1 MPSSPEKI
9 MTTPSPGPCP
19 PLPEDFPAL
28 LQRIAE
34 IGAPTGQEG
43 ARADYLVA
51 WFNALRPG
59 IAERDDIHNVVVDL
73 SDGASGIWLFDAHTD
88 IVFDDTT
95 LSVVKDDP
103 IWRCPGITDDTISV
117 VALQMLARHFIQ
129 LGGTW
134 PLIFS
139 FTVGEEGEGDLRGI
153 RAVGAR
159 LQKRLR
165 GAWCIDYILD
175 AVTTAAVGSKRYRM
189 AWQAKGGHSWG
200 NFGEANAIHAQS
212 EWITSLAGL
221 AEWKHFFLS
230 YNIGRIS
237 GGTTVNSLAEQAGSV
252 LDLRSVEPGAL
263 DEANRRV
270 LAKADEVAKSHG
282 VEVVAH
288 PIGDRP
294 AGVLPTE
301 PPILDWMQEIQAEM
315 GLPFRGVVNST
326 NANALLALGIPATT
340 TGIAHGGAG
349 HTREEWL
356 DLDSLKIGW
365 PKLWK
370 MTERVL

>member
-1 MPSSPEKI
+1 
-9 MTTPSPGPCP
+9 MTAPAIGPCP
-19 PLPEDFPAL
+19 ALPADFPDL
-28 LQRIAE
+28 LQRLAE
-34 IGAPTGQEG
+34 IGAPTGKEG
-43 ARADYLVA
+43 ARADYLVE

-59 IAERDDIHNVVVDL
+59 IAERDEIHNVVVDL
-73 SDGASGIWLFDAHTD
+73 SGGASGIWLLDAHTD

-95 LSVVKDDP
+95 LSVVKDGN

-129 LGGTW
+129 QGGTV

-165 GAWCIDYILD
+165 GAWCIDYILE

-200 NFGEANAIHAQS
+200 NFGEPNAIHAQS
-212 EWITSLAGL
+212 EWITALSQL
-221 AEWKHFFLS
+221 AEWKPFFLS
-230 YNIGRIS
+230 YNIGRVS
-237 GGTTVNSLAEQAGSV
+237 GGTTVNSLAEHAGSV
-252 LDLRSVEPGAL
+252 LDLRSVEPAAL
-263 DEANRRV
+263 EEAAQRV
-270 LAKADEVAKSHG
+270 LAKAQEVAQSHG
-282 VEVVAH
+282 VEVVVH

-294 AGVLPTE
+294 AGIIPTGPE
-301 PPILDWMQEIQAEM
+301 HPPIIEWMREIQSGL
-315 GLPFRGVVNST
+315 GLPFRDVVNST

-340 TGIAHGGAG
+340 TGIASGAKG
-349 HTREEWL
+349 HTRDEWL
-356 DLDSLKIGW
+356 DLDSLQIGW
-365 PKLWK
+365 PKLWE
-370 MTERVL
+370 MTARALK